1 MKLTDITPKK
11 IFNFFASYGFAV
23 VVLIFLTILTLFGT
37 LEQTT
42 SSLFDVQNKY
52 FNSFFLVHK
61 LFDTIPIPL
70 PGVYLLSVLL
80 FINLTCGAIIRVQKD
95 WRHPGMLIAHGGILY
110 MLIAGFVTFH
120 YSTSGHMTL
129 YPQDKSHEY
138 ISYYDWEIVV
148 SDLKGGVYGK
158 SYVIHHDQFNDMSP
172 SDTRTFS
179 NPELPFDLMIENYN
193 PHCVPAPSTDGTGVD
208 GMRLVSREPELMA
221 EQNVAGAYAMVMD
234 KEAKQA
240 QTGILYGFSNAPWVV
255 TVKGQDYAIEMRH
268 RTWELPFT
276 ITLDQF
282 IRDLHPRTG
291 MAANFESVVT
301 QTEGPIDRKVNIRMN
316 EPLRYKGYTL
326 FQSGWGPQ
334 NAGPGERLF
343 STFSVVKNPADQWPL
358 YSCLVI
364 SAGLLI
370 HFLQKLISYL
380 RAENRRRNA

>member
-1 MKLTDITPKK
+1 MTSEKSFLKK
-11 IFNFFASYGFAV
+11 TFDFFASYGFAV

-37 LEQTT
+37 LEQAE

-52 FNSFFLVHK
+52 FNSFILVHH
-61 LFDTIPIPL
+61 LFNKIPIPL

-80 FINLTCGAIIRVQKD
+80 FINLTCGAIIRVRKD
-95 WRHPGMLIAHGGILY
+95 WRHPGMIIAHGGILY

-129 YPQDKSHEY
+129 YPEDKSSEY
-138 ISYYDWEIVV
+138 QSYYDWEIEI
-148 SDLKGGVYGK
+148 SEIKDGAYGK
-158 SYVIHHDQFNDMSP
+158 SYIVQDQQFSDMTP
-172 SDTRTFS
+172 EDTREFRH
-179 NPELPFDLMIENYN
+179 PDLPFSLMVENFLFN
-193 PHCVPAPSTDGTGVD
+193 CTPGPSTDGTGVD
-208 GMRLVSREPELMA
+208 GLRLIPREPEMAA

-234 KEAKQA
+234 KETKQV
-240 QTGILYGFSNAPWVV
+240 QNGILFGFSMAPWVV
-255 TVKGQDYAIEMRH
+255 TVKGQDYAIDLRH
-268 RTWELPFT
+268 KTFPLPFT
-276 ITLDQF
+276 ITLDEF

-316 EPLRYKGYTL
+316 EPLRHNGYTL

-380 RAENRRRNA
+380 RAENRRRTA

>member
-1 MKLTDITPKK
+1 MNLRNITAKS
-11 IFNFFASYGFAV
+11 IFDFFASYGFAV

-37 LEQTT
+37 LEQANT
-42 SSLFDVQNKY
+42 SLFDVQNKY
-52 FNSFFLVHK
+52 FNSFFLVHD
-61 LFDTIPIPL
+61 LFGKIPIPL

-80 FINLTCGAIIRVQKD
+80 FINLTCGAIIRVRKD

-110 MLIAGFVTFH
+110 MLVAGFVTYH

-129 YPQDKSHEY
+129 YPEDKSNQY
-138 ISYYDWEIVV
+138 TSYYDWEIVI
-148 SDLKGGVYGK
+148 SELKDGLYGK
-158 SYVIHHDQFNDMSP
+158 SYVIQNDQFADMKP
-172 SDTRTFS
+172 EDTRTFS
-179 NPELPFDLMIENYN
+179 HAGLPFDLMLENFLPN
-193 PHCVPAPSTDGTGVD
+193 CVPAPTTDGTGVD
-208 GMRLVSREPELMA
+208 NLRLVPRELEMTA

-234 KEAKQA
+234 KEAKQV
-240 QTGILYGFSNAPWVV
+240 QNGILFGFSTAPWVV
-255 TVKGQDYAIEMRH
+255 TVKSQDYAIDLRH
-268 RTWELPFT
+268 KTWDLPFT
-276 ITLDQF
+276 ITLDEF

-301 QTEGPIDRKVNIRMN
+301 KNDGAVDRKVNIRMN
-316 EPLRYKGYTL
+316 EPLRYEGFTL

-370 HFLQKLISYL
+370 HFLQKLFSYL
-380 RAENRRRNA
+380 RAENRRRTA